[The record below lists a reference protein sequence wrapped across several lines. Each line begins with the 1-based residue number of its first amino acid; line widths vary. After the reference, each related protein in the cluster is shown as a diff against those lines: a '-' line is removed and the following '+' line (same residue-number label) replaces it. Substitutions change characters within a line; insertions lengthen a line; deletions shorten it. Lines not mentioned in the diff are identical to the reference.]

1 MLNDNNR
8 IPLCGPRAS
17 WFYILVSYHEKS
29 EASIVTRYSTTR
41 RSRYSAGQLRVKAIY
56 LNGSFARV
64 LRPKAQPIR
73 NITGQSAGVLLRPR
87 ALILLYLPGRHYPL
101 VASCRPRAV
110 VSPTRLY
117 TSRGPRIHIGSQD
130 PPEKG
135 RGKEESERGMADGKG
150 AKQIGEAERSRTKE
164 RFFSLLFYLRSLA
177 SLCPVSRFYSMSTR
191 ARLSVAPG
199 DDRMSAIA

>member
-1 MLNDNNR
+1 MK
-8 IPLCGPRAS
+8 
-17 WFYILVSYHEKS
+17 KS
-29 EASIVTRYSTTR
+29 EASIVARYSTTR

-73 NITGQSAGVLLRPR
+73 NITGRSAGVLLRPR

-135 RGKEESERGMADGKG
+135 RGKEERVSVGWPMGK
-150 AKQIGEAERSRTKE
+150 ERSKLAKPSGRVQKNA
-164 RFFSLLFYLRSLA
+164 FFFPPFLFTLLGFALPGLEILFDVDPGSTFCRSW
-177 SLCPVSRFYSMSTR
+177 R
-191 ARLSVAPG
+191 
-199 DDRMSAIA
+199 